1 MTLATT
7 RLVDDL
13 GVLVAGQ
20 GGDGSLTVV
29 SLLGTLLGRRGF
41 HTYTAREVASRTKG
55 GHAAALMR
63 ASSVARGCLGDRVDL
78 IVAFD
83 EEAIQRT
90 GHRLAD
96 DGIVVFDSS
105 AGPRPAGFLPASATV
120 LEVPLARIAVH
131 SHRRDLFKNSVAFGL
146 VARIVGLSD
155 DEAVGML
162 RERFRRLGDGAIRSN
177 LRALETGF
185 EVAEQHGYASG
196 SGPWRL
202 APVERAERLLITGNE
217 AIALGFL
224 AAGGRFFA
232 GYPITP
238 ATEILTWLQSHL
250 PAFGGLAVQAEDE
263 LSAVNLAIGAAMTG
277 ARSMT
282 ASSGP
287 GIALMQEGISHAGA
301 AEIPLVIVD
310 CQRSGPSTGM
320 PTRPEQGDIGMLAHG
335 STGDFPRVVLAP
347 GDATDCFSLAIAA
360 TNLAQEF
367 QGPVYIALD
376 QALGQDSA
384 TSEPF
389 DLATATTTIGK
400 RLSAAEVEGLSELRR
415 YVVTD
420 DGISPWAAP
429 GTPGGMSLMTGNEH
443 NEWGLVSAAPANR
456 VRMMDK
462 RGRKLD
468 AIRDRLPAGREWG
481 DPAAPIGLLGV
492 GMTTGVI
499 SEAAERL
506 AVAGVPV
513 ACLQPRTVWPVPEQ
527 TVEFIRSHARV
538 YVVEHNAEGQMAQ
551 LLAAAGA
558 PREALR
564 SVLKYDGTP
573 FRPGEL
579 VSRILAEEEMS
590 R

>member
-29 SLLGTLLGRRGF
+29 NLLGTLLGRRGF

-63 ASSVARGCLGDRVDL
+63 ATSVARGCLGDRVDL
-78 IVAFD
+78 LVAFD
-83 EEAIQRT
+83 EEAVERA

-96 DGIVVFDSS
+96 DGIAVFDSS
-105 AGPRPAGFLPASATV
+105 AGARPDGSLPVGATV
-120 LEVPLARIAVH
+120 LEVPLARIAVR

-146 VARIVGLSD
+146 VARIVGVSD
-155 DEAVGML
+155 DEAAGIL
-162 RERFRRLGDGAIRSN
+162 RERFRRLGDAAVRSN

-185 EVAEQHGYASG
+185 EVAELHGFGQGA
-196 SGPWRL
+196 GPWRL
-202 APVERAERLLITGNE
+202 APVERTERILITGNE
-217 AIALGFL
+217 AISLGFL

-238 ATEILTWLQSHL
+238 ATEILTWLQAHL

-277 ARSMT
+277 TRAMT

-287 GIALMQEGISHAGA
+287 GIALMQEGVSHAGS

-320 PTRPEQGDIGMLAHG
+320 PTKPEQGDLAMLAHG
-335 STGDFPRVVLAP
+335 STGDFPRVVLSP
-347 GDATDCFSLAIAA
+347 GDAADCFSLAIDA
-360 TNLAQEF
+360 TNLAQEL

-389 DLATATTTIGK
+389 DLAVVTTTSGK
-400 RLSAAEVEGLSELRR
+400 RLSAHDVEGLRELRR
-415 YVVTD
+415 YVLTD
-420 DGISPWAAP
+420 DGVSPWAPP
-429 GTPGGMSLMTGNEH
+429 GTPGGMTLVTGNEH
-443 NEWGLVSAAPANR
+443 NEWGLVSTAPGNR
-456 VRMMDK
+456 VTMMDK
-462 RGRKLD
+462 RMRKLD
-468 AIRDRLPAGREWG
+468 TVRDRLPGGRAWG
-481 DPAAPIGLLGV
+481 EPAAAIGLLGV

-499 SEAAERL
+499 GEAAQRL
-506 AVAGVPV
+506 AAAGVPV
-513 ACLQPRTVWPVPEQ
+513 ACLQPRTVWPVPEE
-527 TVEFIRSHARV
+527 TLEFIRARERV
-538 YVVEHNAEGQMAQ
+538 YVVEHNAEGQLAQ
-551 LLAAAGA
+551 LLAASGA
-558 PREALR
+558 PRERLR
-564 SVLKYDGTP
+564 SILKYDGTP
-573 FRPGEL
+573 LRPGEL
-579 VSRILAEEEMS
+579 VGRILAAEENT